1 MDSTASI
8 QGPAV
13 RARPAR
19 RDDAAAMA
27 EIYNQGIEDRI
38 ATFETDLRSA
48 ADVDG
53 WFDTAL
59 ALVVVVDADDTVMG
73 YAVAHPYADRCCYR
87 GIGEFSV
94 YVRRSARGRGVGR
107 AAMAGLI
114 DAARDAGLWKLLS
127 RIFPDNLASLA
138 LMRRLGF
145 REVGVHEKHGK
156 LDGVWKDTVIVERLI
171 PENL

>member
-1 MDSTASI
+1 MK
-8 QGPAV
+8 GPASV
-13 RARPAR
+13 ESLALGVRPAR
-19 RDDAAAMA
+19 REDAAAMA
-27 EIYNQGIEDRI
+27 KIYNQGIEDRI

-48 ADVDG
+48 ADIER

-59 ALVVVVDADDTVMG
+59 ALVVAVDAQDTVLG

-94 YVRRSARGRGVGR
+94 YVRRSERGRGVGR
-107 AAMAGLI
+107 ATMEGLI
-114 DAARDAGLWKLLS
+114 AAAADAGLSKLLS
-127 RIFPDNLASLA
+127 RIFPDNQASLA